1 MKFIKKLLAIIAIII
16 MIICLIMACIAT
28 AGTGAA
34 AIAPA
39 FGFTSSIG
47 VLNVSL
53 SAGVW
58 LAMGIGALA
67 VSYMIDEETASKVVD
82 GVGGAIKDVVENLG
96 EIAAAGTKSI
106 FGIIPWWLWLAAGLG
121 AYLYLTNDRVKQT
134 TDKLL
139 TVDVRPTQDDQSKTL
154 NVTSHTLDK
163 QKDTRLDQ
171 PSTLSERSV
180 LSGMEETYESR

>member
-47 VLNVSL
+47 ILNVSL

-67 VSYMIDEETASKVVD
+67 VAYMIDEETASKVVD
-82 GVGGAIKDVVENLG
+82 GVGGAIKDVIENVG
-96 EIAAAGTKSI
+96 DIMAAGTKSI
-106 FGIIPWWLWLAAGLG
+106 FGIIPWWLWLAAGVG
-121 AYLYLTNDRVKQT
+121 VFFYFSNERVKHT
-134 TDKLL
+134 ADELITFNVKS
-139 TVDVRPTQDDQSKTL
+139 SKDGDL
-154 NVTSHTLDK
+154 ETSDANSQILDK
-163 QKDTRLDQ
+163 QKGIGTDQ
-171 PSTLSERSV
+171 SDILSERSV
-180 LSGMEETYESR
+180 LSGMEEHYEGR